1 MGQEQVSCGIR
12 PGALVATI
20 VVSVTATF
28 GLSTRSAAAPLPS
41 NASSDVTVACLGQSD
56 RIFAEMALNLGCDR
70 ATTSSQGVGQ
80 ALTTFSDYPGPV
92 ADVQASYQGTSSVF
106 HSGTSQGVNTYAE
119 VAFDAAVQ
127 SIKDSPVPVSEVP
140 VTIVAPYSMNV
151 SATIADGWSPTS
163 IHASAAVGLWAPA
176 VDLVEKSTSV
186 DVYAGDS
193 AVLEGSLIVS
203 GMFQTGES
211 NTVTIRIR
219 SGCFAGGSGSFSI
232 PGSAECQSIIDP
244 IFLFDQDLFDG
255 IMGEDT
261 FALADYF
268 ELGLSGNVAQPVV
281 PEPSTFSLLAL
292 GLVALSL
299 LGRSERRWHAAGW
312 IRRARL
318 A

>member
-1 MGQEQVSCGIR
+1 MGHQQVSWSISS
-12 PGALVATI
+12 GALVATI
-20 VVSVTATF
+20 VVSVTATL
-28 GLSTRSAAAPLPS
+28 GLSAPSAAAPLPS
-41 NASSDVTVACLGQSD
+41 NASSDVTVSCLGQSD

-92 ADVQASYQGTSSVF
+92 ADVQASYQGTSYVF
-106 HSGTSQGVNTYAE
+106 HSGTRQGVNTYAE

-127 SIKDSPVPVSEVP
+127 SIKDSPVAVFEIPVK
-140 VTIVAPYSMNV
+140 IVAPYSMNA
-151 SATIADGWSPTS
+151 SATIAEGDPAS
-163 IHASAAVGLWAPA
+163 INAAAAVGLWAPA
-176 VDLVEKSTSV
+176 VDLVEKSASV
-186 DVYAGDS
+186 SVWAGDS
-193 AVLEGSLIVS
+193 AFLEGSFIVS
-203 GMFQTGES
+203 GMFQTGGS
-211 NTVTIRIR
+211 NTVNIRIR
-219 SGCFAGGSGSFSI
+219 AQCFAGGGTAFSI

-268 ELGLSGNVAQPVV
+268 ELGLSGNVAQPVGV
-281 PEPSTFSLLAL
+281 PEPSTFPLLAL
-292 GLVALSL
+292 GLVAVAV
-299 LGRSERRWHAAGW
+299 LGRGERPRHAAGW